1 MKYAITGPRG
11 VVNRVTEKEP
21 QNVPESATVTQ
32 ITDEQAAKIEAGRA
46 AKPITI
52 YFLLDGELLTLEQ
65 VSAKKRPVPKELP
78 QWRVRAIL
86 QSEGLLEQ
94 VDALIESL
102 PSPDGDVVR
111 TAWQYGAAVARH
123 GPTVLSLAPALGL
136 SDAQIDDMFR
146 QAATLAV

>member
-11 VVNRVTEKEP
+11 IIRRVTENEP
-21 QNVPESATVTQ
+21 QNVHETSAVTP
-32 ITDEQAAKIEAGRA
+32 ITEEQAALIEEGRI
-46 AKPITI
+46 AKPRIL
-52 YFLLDGELLTLEQ
+52 YFLLDGELLTREQ
-65 VSAKKRPVPKELP
+65 ALARTRPAPKELP
-78 QWRVRAIL
+78 QWRVRAVL

-111 TAWQYGAAVARH
+111 TAWHYGAAVARH